1 MAELAT
7 IARPYAEALFKAE
20 GANPAARSD
29 ELQRLAAIASDPTLR
44 QVADN
49 PKVSR
54 DEVFQLVSS
63 VAAPQGGQPLSAHAT
78 NLLRLL
84 LDNRRLAVLPEIAAQ
99 YHALVNSRTG
109 TAGAVI
115 HSAFPI
121 EPQQLPE
128 VVAMLEKR
136 FDRKLEATVVVDPS
150 LIGGIR
156 VLVGDEVLDASVK
169 ARLEQM
175 RISLTA

>member
-20 GANPAARSD
+20 GTNPDALAG
-29 ELQRLAAIASDPTLR
+29 ELQRLAAIAADPTLR

-54 DEVFQLVSS
+54 DEVFQLVTS
-63 VAAPQGGQPLSAHAT
+63 VGAQGAQSLSAPAT

-99 YHALVNSRTG
+99 YHALVNARTG
-109 TAGAVI
+109 TADAVI

-121 EPQQLPE
+121 APQQLPE

-136 FDRKLEATVVVDPS
+136 FNKKLDATVVVDPS

-156 VLVGDEVLDASVK
+156 VLVGDEVLDTSVK

-175 RISLTA
+175 RIALTA

>member
-20 GANPAARSD
+20 GTAPDALTG
-29 ELQRLAAIASDPTLR
+29 ELQRLAAVASDPVLR

-54 DEVFQLVSS
+54 DEVYQLVTS
-63 VAAPQGGQPLSAHAT
+63 VAEQGAQPLSAHAS

-84 LDNRRLAVLPEIAAQ
+84 LDNRRLAVLPEIATQ

-109 TAGAVI
+109 TADAVI

-136 FDRKLEATVVVDPS
+136 FNRKLDASVVVDPS

-156 VLVGDEVLDASVK
+156 VLVGDEVLDTSVR

-175 RISLTA
+175 RQALTA

>member
-20 GANPAARSD
+20 GTNPDALSG
-29 ELQRLAAIASDPTLR
+29 ELQRLAAVASDPTLR

-54 DEVFQLVSS
+54 EEVYGLVTA
-63 VAAPQGGQPLSAHAT
+63 VAAQGAQPLSAHAT

-84 LDNRRLAVLPEIAAQ
+84 LDNHRLPVLPEIAAQ
-99 YHALVNSRTG
+99 YHALVNSRSG
-109 TAGAVI
+109 TADAVI

-121 EPQQLPE
+121 EAHQLPE

-136 FDRKLEATVVVDPS
+136 FKKKLEASVVVDPS

-156 VLVGDEVLDASVK
+156 VLVGDEVLDTSVK

-175 RISLTA
+175 RIALTA

>member
-20 GANPAARSD
+20 GTNPDGLSG
-29 ELQRLAAIASDPTLR
+29 ELQLLAAVASDPTLR

-54 DEVFQLVSS
+54 EEVYDLVTA
-63 VAAPQGGQPLSAHAT
+63 VAAQEGAQPLSAHAT

-84 LDNRRLAVLPEIAAQ
+84 LDNHRLPVLPEIAAQ
-99 YHALVNSRTG
+99 YHALVNSRSG
-109 TAGAVI
+109 TADAVI

-121 EPQQLPE
+121 EAHQLPE

-136 FDRKLEATVVVDPS
+136 FKKKLEASVVVDPS

-156 VLVGDEVLDASVK
+156 VLVGDEVLDTSVK

-175 RISLTA
+175 RIALTA

>member
-7 IARPYAEALFKAE
+7 IARPYAEALFKAD
-20 GANPAARSD
+20 GVSDPAGLAD
-29 ELQRLAAIASDPTLR
+29 ELARLAAIASDPAMR

-54 DEVFQLVSS
+54 DDVFDLVTS
-63 VAAPQGGQPLSAHAT
+63 VAGAAPGAKPPSAHAT

-99 YHALVNSRTG
+99 YHALVNARSG
-109 TAGAVI
+109 TADAVI

-136 FDRKLEATVVVDPS
+136 FNKKLDATVVVDPS

-156 VLVGDEVLDASVK
+156 VLVGDEVLDTSVK

-175 RISLTA
+175 RIAL

>member
-7 IARPYAEALFKAE
+7 IARPYAEALFKAD
-20 GANPAARSD
+20 GTNPDALAG
-29 ELQRLAAIASDPTLR
+29 ELQRLAAVASDPTLR

-54 DEVFQLVSS
+54 DEVFDLVSA
-63 VAAPQGGQPLSAHAT
+63 VGAPQGGQLSAAAT

-99 YHALVNSRTG
+99 YHALVNARSG
-109 TAGAVI
+109 TADAVI

-136 FDRKLEATVVVDPS
+136 FNKKLDATVVVDPS

-156 VLVGDEVLDASVK
+156 VLVGDEVLDTSVK

-175 RISLTA
+175 RVALTT

>member
-7 IARPYAEALFKAE
+7 IARPYAEALFKAD
-20 GANPAARSD
+20 GTNPDALAG
-29 ELQRLAAIASDPTLR
+29 ELQRLAAVASDPTLR

-54 DEVFQLVSS
+54 DEVFDLVSS
-63 VAAPQGGQPLSAHAT
+63 VGAPQGGQLSAAAT

-99 YHALVNSRTG
+99 YHALVNARSG
-109 TAGAVI
+109 TADAVI

-136 FDRKLEATVVVDPS
+136 FNRKLDATVVVDPS

-156 VLVGDEVLDASVK
+156 VLVGDEVLDTSVK

-175 RISLTA
+175 RIALTA